1 MKNQNFYMRVLCLVV
16 IIGAVLFYNSRTQE
30 KEYQTQNEEL
40 TKRVDALEKQQQEIL
55 TALQE
60 NFDAQ
65 EKAKAESEKQKAEAA
80 KSAENADSAE
90 NTDSAENADS
100 EENADSTENA
110 DGTEN
115 TDSTDNIEKPDS
127 ADSTDTADQVY
138 KDGTYIGDGQ
148 GFGGNIQV
156 QIIIADDTLT
166 DIQVVSA
173 EKEDSAY
180 LSQGKAVIDR
190 ILEAQSTDVDTV
202 SGATFSSTGILM
214 AVEDALGKAENQ

>member
-40 TKRVDALEKQQQEIL
+40 TKRIDALEKQQQEIL

-100 EENADSTENA
+100 TENA

-138 KDGTYIGDGQ
+138 KDGTYTGDGQ

-156 QIIIADDTLT
+156 QITIADDTLT

>member
-40 TKRVDALEKQQQEIL
+40 TKRIDALEKQQQEIL

-65 EKAKAESEKQKAEAA
+65 EKAKAESEKQKTETT
-80 KSAENADSAE
+80 K
-90 NTDSAENADS
+90 S

-138 KDGTYIGDGQ
+138 KDGTYTGDGQ

-156 QIIIADDTLT
+156 QITIADDTLT

-180 LSQGKAVIDR
+180 LSQGKAVIER

>member
-65 EKAKAESEKQKAEAA
+65 EKAKAESEKQKTETT
-80 KSAENADSAE
+80 KSTENAE
-90 NTDSAENADS
+90 
-100 EENADSTENA
+100 STENA
-110 DGTEN
+110 DTTE
-115 TDSTDNIEKPDS
+115 TAT
-127 ADSTDTADQVY
+127 STDTADQVY
-138 KDGTYIGDGQ
+138 KDGTYTGDGQ

-156 QIIIADDTLT
+156 QITIADDTLT

>member
-16 IIGAVLFYNSRTQE
+16 IIGAVLFYNSRIQE

-40 TKRVDALEKQQQEIL
+40 TKRVDALEKQHQEIL

-80 KSAENADSAE
+80 KSAENS
-90 NTDSAENADS
+90 
-100 EENADSTENA
+100 DSTENA
-110 DGTEN
+110 DSTATADNTE
-115 TDSTDNIEKPDS
+115 TADS
-127 ADSTDTADQVY
+127 AEAAASTETADPVY
-138 KDGTYIGDGQ
+138 KDGTYTGDGQ

-156 QIIIADDTLT
+156 QITIADDTLT

>member
-16 IIGAVLFYNSRTQE
+16 IIGAVLFYNSRIQE

-40 TKRVDALEKQQQEIL
+40 TKRVDSLEKQQQEIL

-80 KSAENADSAE
+80 KSAENADSTKNA
-90 NTDSAENADS
+90 DSAENADNT
-100 EENADSTENA
+100 ETADSAEA
-110 DGTEN
+110 AA
-115 TDSTDNIEKPDS
+115 STDA
-127 ADSTDTADQVY
+127 ADPVY
-138 KDGTYIGDGQ
+138 KDGTYTGDGQ

-156 QIIIADDTLT
+156 QITIADDTLT

>member
-40 TKRVDALEKQQQEIL
+40 TKRIDALEKQQQEIL

-100 EENADSTENA
+100 TENA
-110 DGTEN
+110 DNTE
-115 TDSTDNIEKPDS
+115 TAT
-127 ADSTDTADQVY
+127 STDTADQVY
-138 KDGTYIGDGQ
+138 KDGTYTGGGQ

-156 QIIIADDTLT
+156 QITIADDTLT

>member
-40 TKRVDALEKQQQEIL
+40 TKRIDALEKQQQEIL

-65 EKAKAESEKQKAEAA
+65 EKAKAESEKQKTETT
-80 KSAENADSAE
+80 K
-90 NTDSAENADS
+90 S

-138 KDGTYIGDGQ
+138 KDGTCTGDGQ

-156 QIIIADDTLT
+156 QITIADDTLT

-180 LSQGKAVIDR
+180 LSQGKAVIAR

>member
-90 NTDSAENADS
+90 NTDS
-100 EENADSTENA
+100 TENA
-110 DGTEN
+110 DNTE
-115 TDSTDNIEKPDS
+115 TAT
-127 ADSTDTADQVY
+127 STDTADPVY

-156 QIIIADDTLT
+156 QITIADDTLT

>member
-40 TKRVDALEKQQQEIL
+40 TKRVDALEKQQREIL

-90 NTDSAENADS
+90 NTDS
-100 EENADSTENA
+100 TENA
-110 DGTEN
+110 DNTE
-115 TDSTDNIEKPDS
+115 TAT
-127 ADSTDTADQVY
+127 STDTADPVY

-156 QIIIADDTLT
+156 QITIADDTLT

>member
-40 TKRVDALEKQQQEIL
+40 TNRIDALEKQQQEIL

-65 EKAKAESEKQKAEAA
+65 EKAKAESEKQKTETT
-80 KSAENADSAE
+80 K
-90 NTDSAENADS
+90 S

-138 KDGTYIGDGQ
+138 KDGTYTGDGQ

-156 QIIIADDTLT
+156 QITIADDTLT

>member
-65 EKAKAESEKQKAEAA
+65 EKAKAESEKQKTETT
-80 KSAENADSAE
+80 KSTENAE
-90 NTDSAENADS
+90 
-100 EENADSTENA
+100 STENA
-110 DGTEN
+110 DNTE
-115 TDSTDNIEKPDS
+115 TAT
-127 ADSTDTADQVY
+127 STDTADQVY
-138 KDGTYIGDGQ
+138 KDGTYTGDGQ

-156 QIIIADDTLT
+156 QITIADDTLT

>member
-80 KSAENADSAE
+80 KSAENADS
-90 NTDSAENADS
+90 
-100 EENADSTENA
+100 TENA
-110 DGTEN
+110 DNTE
-115 TDSTDNIEKPDS
+115 TAT
-127 ADSTDTADQVY
+127 STDTADPVY
-138 KDGTYIGDGQ
+138 KDGTYTGDGQ

-156 QIIIADDTLT
+156 QITIADDTLT

>member
-40 TKRVDALEKQQQEIL
+40 TKRIDALEKQQQEIL

-65 EKAKAESEKQKAEAA
+65 ETAKAESEKQKTETT
-80 KSAENADSAE
+80 K
-90 NTDSAENADS
+90 S

-127 ADSTDTADQVY
+127 ADSTDTADKVY
-138 KDGTYIGDGQ
+138 KNGTYTGDGQ

-156 QIIIADDTLT
+156 QITIADDTLT

>member
-40 TKRVDALEKQQQEIL
+40 TKRIDALEKQQQEIL

-65 EKAKAESEKQKAEAA
+65 EKAKAESEKQKTETT
-80 KSAENADSAE
+80 KSEENADSAE

-100 EENADSTENA
+100 TENA

-115 TDSTDNIEKPDS
+115 ADNTET
-127 ADSTDTADQVY
+127 ATSTDTADPVY

-156 QIIIADDTLT
+156 QITIADDTLT

>member
-40 TKRVDALEKQQQEIL
+40 TKRIDALEKQQQEIL

-80 KSAENADSAE
+80 K
-90 NTDSAENADS
+90 S

-138 KDGTYIGDGQ
+138 KDGTYTGDGQ

-156 QIIIADDTLT
+156 QITIADDTLT

>member
-40 TKRVDALEKQQQEIL
+40 TKRIDALEKQQQEIL

-100 EENADSTENA
+100 TENA
-110 DGTEN
+110 DNTE
-115 TDSTDNIEKPDS
+115 TAT
-127 ADSTDTADQVY
+127 STDTADQVY
-138 KDGTYIGDGQ
+138 KDGTYTGDGQ

-156 QIIIADDTLT
+156 QITIADDTLT

>member
-100 EENADSTENA
+100 TENA
-110 DGTEN
+110 DNTE
-115 TDSTDNIEKPDS
+115 TAT
-127 ADSTDTADQVY
+127 STDTADQVY
-138 KDGTYIGDGQ
+138 KDGTYTGDGQ

-156 QIIIADDTLT
+156 QITIADATLT

>member
-40 TKRVDALEKQQQEIL
+40 TKRIDALEKQQQEIL

-65 EKAKAESEKQKAEAA
+65 EKAKAESEKQKTETT
-80 KSAENADSAE
+80 K
-90 NTDSAENADS
+90 S

-138 KDGTYIGDGQ
+138 KDGTYTGDGQ

-156 QIIIADDTLT
+156 QITIADDTLT

-180 LSQGKAVIDR
+180 FSQGKAVIDR

>member
-40 TKRVDALEKQQQEIL
+40 TKRIDALEKQQQEIL

-65 EKAKAESEKQKAEAA
+65 EKAKAESEKQKTETT
-80 KSAENADSAE
+80 K
-90 NTDSAENADS
+90 S

-127 ADSTDTADQVY
+127 ADSTDTTDQVY
-138 KDGTYIGDGQ
+138 KDGTYTGDGQ

-156 QIIIADDTLT
+156 QITIADDTLT

-190 ILEAQSTDVDTV
+190 ILEAQSTEVDTV

>member
-65 EKAKAESEKQKAEAA
+65 EKAKAESEKQKTETT
-80 KSAENADSAE
+80 K
-90 NTDSAENADS
+90 S
-100 EENADSTENA
+100 EENA
-110 DGTEN
+110 
-115 TDSTDNIEKPDS
+115 DSTDNIEKPDS
-127 ADSTDTADQVY
+127 ADSTDTADPVY
-138 KDGTYIGDGQ
+138 KDGTYTGDGQ

-156 QIIIADDTLT
+156 QITIADDTLT

-173 EKEDSAY
+173 EKEDSTY

>member
-16 IIGAVLFYNSRTQE
+16 IIGAVLFYNSRIQE

-80 KSAENADSAE
+80 KSAENADS
-90 NTDSAENADS
+90 TENADNT
-100 EENADSTENA
+100 ETADSTETVA
-110 DGTEN
+110 
-115 TDSTDNIEKPDS
+115 STDA
-127 ADSTDTADQVY
+127 ADPVY
-138 KDGTYIGDGQ
+138 KDGTYTGDGQ

-156 QIIIADDTLT
+156 QITIADDTLT

>member
-40 TKRVDALEKQQQEIL
+40 TKRIDALEKQQQEIL

-65 EKAKAESEKQKAEAA
+65 EKAKAESEKQKTETT
-80 KSAENADSAE
+80 K
-90 NTDSAENADS
+90 S

-156 QIIIADDTLT
+156 QITIADDTLT

>member
-40 TKRVDALEKQQQEIL
+40 TKRIDALEKQQQEIL

-65 EKAKAESEKQKAEAA
+65 EKTKAESEKQKTETT
-80 KSAENADSAE
+80 K
-90 NTDSAENADS
+90 S

-138 KDGTYIGDGQ
+138 KDGTYTGDGQ

-156 QIIIADDTLT
+156 QITIADDTLT

>member
-40 TKRVDALEKQQQEIL
+40 TKRIDALEKQQQEIL

-65 EKAKAESEKQKAEAA
+65 EKAKAESEKQKTETT
-80 KSAENADSAE
+80 K
-90 NTDSAENADS
+90 S

-138 KDGTYIGDGQ
+138 KDGTYTGDGQ

-156 QIIIADDTLT
+156 QITIADDTLT

-202 SGATFSSTGILM
+202 SGATFSSIGILM

>member
-1 MKNQNFYMRVLCLVV
+1 MK
-16 IIGAVLFYNSRTQE
+16 
-30 KEYQTQNEEL
+30 
-40 TKRVDALEKQQQEIL
+40 TKSK
-55 TALQE
+55 
-60 NFDAQ
+60 
-65 EKAKAESEKQKAEAA
+65 KAKAESEKQKAEAA
-80 KSAENADSAE
+80 KSA
-90 NTDSAENADS
+90 
-100 EENADSTENA
+100 ENADSTENA

-127 ADSTDTADQVY
+127 ADSTDNIEKPDSADSTDTADQVY
-138 KDGTYIGDGQ
+138 KDGTYTGDGQ

-156 QIIIADDTLT
+156 QITIADDTLT

>member
-40 TKRVDALEKQQQEIL
+40 TKRIDALEKQQQEIL

-65 EKAKAESEKQKAEAA
+65 EKAKAESEKQKTETT
-80 KSAENADSAE
+80 K
-90 NTDSAENADS
+90 S

-110 DGTEN
+110 DGTDN

-127 ADSTDTADQVY
+127 ADSTDTADPVY
-138 KDGTYIGDGQ
+138 KDGTYTGDGQ

-156 QIIIADDTLT
+156 QITIADDTLT

-173 EKEDSAY
+173 EKEDSTY

>member
-16 IIGAVLFYNSRTQE
+16 IIGAVLFYNSRIQE

-80 KSAENADSAE
+80 KSAE
-90 NTDSAENADS
+90 T
-100 EENADSTENA
+100 ADSTENA
-110 DGTEN
+110 DSAENADNTE
-115 TDSTDNIEKPDS
+115 TADSAEAAASTDA
-127 ADSTDTADQVY
+127 ADPVY
-138 KDGTYIGDGQ
+138 KDGTYTGDGQ

-156 QIIIADDTLT
+156 QITIADDTLT

>member
-65 EKAKAESEKQKAEAA
+65 EKAKAESEKQKTETT
-80 KSAENADSAE
+80 KSEENADSA
-90 NTDSAENADS
+90 
-100 EENADSTENA
+100 ENADSTENA
-110 DGTEN
+110 DNTE
-115 TDSTDNIEKPDS
+115 TAT
-127 ADSTDTADQVY
+127 STDTADQVY
-138 KDGTYIGDGQ
+138 KDGTYTGDGQ

-156 QIIIADDTLT
+156 QITIADATLT

>member
-40 TKRVDALEKQQQEIL
+40 TKRIDALEKQQQEIL

-65 EKAKAESEKQKAEAA
+65 EKAKAESEKQKT
-80 KSAENADSAE
+80 K
-90 NTDSAENADS
+90 TTKS
-100 EENADSTENA
+100 EENA
-110 DGTEN
+110 
-115 TDSTDNIEKPDS
+115 DSTDNIEKPDS
-127 ADSTDTADQVY
+127 ADSTENADNTETATSTDTADQVY
-138 KDGTYIGDGQ
+138 KDGTYTGDGQ

-156 QIIIADDTLT
+156 QITIADDTLT

-214 AVEDALGKAENQ
+214 AVEDALGKAESQ

>member
-65 EKAKAESEKQKAEAA
+65 EKAKAESEKQKTETTKSTEKAE
-80 KSAENADSAE
+80 
-90 NTDSAENADS
+90 
-100 EENADSTENA
+100 STENA
-110 DGTEN
+110 DTTE
-115 TDSTDNIEKPDS
+115 TAT
-127 ADSTDTADQVY
+127 STDTADQVY
-138 KDGTYIGDGQ
+138 KDGTYTGDGE

-156 QIIIADDTLT
+156 QITIADDTLT

>member
-30 KEYQTQNEEL
+30 KEYQTQNEKL

-65 EKAKAESEKQKAEAA
+65 EKAKAESEKQKTETT
-80 KSAENADSAE
+80 K
-90 NTDSAENADS
+90 S

-115 TDSTDNIEKPDS
+115 TARTDNIEKPDS

-156 QIIIADDTLT
+156 QITIADDTLT

>member
-65 EKAKAESEKQKAEAA
+65 EKAKAESEKQKTETT
-80 KSAENADSAE
+80 KSEENADSAE

-100 EENADSTENA
+100 TENA
-110 DGTEN
+110 DNTE
-115 TDSTDNIEKPDS
+115 TAT
-127 ADSTDTADQVY
+127 STDTADPVY

-156 QIIIADDTLT
+156 QITIADDTLT

>member
-40 TKRVDALEKQQQEIL
+40 TKRIDALEKQQQEIL

-65 EKAKAESEKQKAEAA
+65 EKAKAESEKQKTETT
-80 KSAENADSAE
+80 K
-90 NTDSAENADS
+90 S

-115 TDSTDNIEKPDS
+115 TDSTDSTDNIEKPDS

-138 KDGTYIGDGQ
+138 KDGTYTGDGQ
-148 GFGGNIQV
+148 GFSGNIQV
-156 QIIIADDTLT
+156 QITIADDTLT

-173 EKEDSAY
+173 EKEDRAY

>member
-65 EKAKAESEKQKAEAA
+65 EKAKAESEKQKTETTKSTEKAE
-80 KSAENADSAE
+80 
-90 NTDSAENADS
+90 
-100 EENADSTENA
+100 STENA
-110 DGTEN
+110 DTTE
-115 TDSTDNIEKPDS
+115 TAT
-127 ADSTDTADQVY
+127 STDTADQVY
-138 KDGTYIGDGQ
+138 KDGTYTGDGQ

-156 QIIIADDTLT
+156 QITITDDTLT

>member
-40 TKRVDALEKQQQEIL
+40 TKRIDALEKQQQEIL

-100 EENADSTENA
+100 TENA

-138 KDGTYIGDGQ
+138 KDGTYTGDGQ

-156 QIIIADDTLT
+156 QITITDDTLT

-180 LSQGKAVIDR
+180 FSQGKAVIDR

>member
-65 EKAKAESEKQKAEAA
+65 EKAKAESEKQKTETTKSTEKAE
-80 KSAENADSAE
+80 
-90 NTDSAENADS
+90 
-100 EENADSTENA
+100 STENA
-110 DGTEN
+110 DTTE
-115 TDSTDNIEKPDS
+115 TAT
-127 ADSTDTADQVY
+127 STDTADQVY
-138 KDGTYIGDGQ
+138 KDGTYTGDGQ

-156 QIIIADDTLT
+156 QITIADDTLT

>member
-40 TKRVDALEKQQQEIL
+40 TKRIDALEKQQQEIL

-65 EKAKAESEKQKAEAA
+65 EKAKAESEKQKTETT
-80 KSAENADSAE
+80 K
-90 NTDSAENADS
+90 S
-100 EENADSTENA
+100 EENA
-110 DGTEN
+110 
-115 TDSTDNIEKPDS
+115 DSTDNIEKPDS
-127 ADSTDTADQVY
+127 ADSTDIADKVY
-138 KDGTYIGDGQ
+138 KNGTYTGDGQ

-156 QIIIADDTLT
+156 QITIADDTLT

>member
-40 TKRVDALEKQQQEIL
+40 TKRVDALENQQQEIL

-90 NTDSAENADS
+90 NTDSAETA
-100 EENADSTENA
+100 A
-110 DGTEN
+110 
-115 TDSTDNIEKPDS
+115 STDA
-127 ADSTDTADQVY
+127 ADPVY
-138 KDGTYIGDGQ
+138 KDGTYTGDGQ

-156 QIIIADDTLT
+156 QITIADDTLT

>member
-60 NFDAQ
+60 NFDVQ
-65 EKAKAESEKQKAEAA
+65 EKAKAESEKQKTETT
-80 KSAENADSAE
+80 K
-90 NTDSAENADS
+90 S

-138 KDGTYIGDGQ
+138 KDGTYTGDGQ

-156 QIIIADDTLT
+156 QITIADDTLT